1 MRHLGSPASLAA
13 AVLLAGLIPVA
24 CGGGGATGGTS
35 GSTAHGGAGGTGSH
49 SGGGTGTSTATGVGG
64 CDFNCSGGGSVPG
77 VLAVSCDTFTIDVL
91 NGSSTPAHCSA
102 TVGGSKVGAS
112 WIVDVSAVAGVDA
125 AGTVSATGKQ
135 GGDVVVKATYNN
147 QSAAASVKVTLKKV
161 LNPGGVSDPDKAV
174 LTGAV
179 NPDAASV
186 VWAYPYNATVFPK
199 GLLAPEMMWNGGGAG
214 DKYYVHVKGKY
225 VDFEFF
231 TTADPPSRYSLDD
244 ASWEQLTES
253 GPGGDIAVH
262 VARMPAGAQTA
273 AVVVDHTWKIANG
286 SLRGTVY
293 YWSNNLGRVVRIKPG
308 AKEPEDFLKNDVGLD
323 SYAAENKC
331 TSCHAVSANG
341 STLVIGGDYPATTI
355 DLLTNKVVYSIVA
368 PTDPPNIGALRRWAM
383 PALSPNGK
391 VLIENAAPLPGPPG
405 GEDGMWDTAT
415 GAKILG
421 TGLDGVHLDMPAFAP
436 DGTKITYVDH
446 VSLGLNIYDYDAN
459 TNQVQNAVA
468 LVPAGGDPSLSTIG
482 FPTISP
488 DAKWVAYHRGQNTR
502 FQDIP
507 PGECGANS
515 RSALDTRCGS
525 GDLYLASIDQPGVEM
540 RLANANGDGYPFA
553 AGERDRKFN
562 YEPTFAPLNS
572 GGYMWIVLTS
582 RRTYGNRLTSPYPI
596 TGVASNPGAV
606 GVKQLWVVAV
616 DQNPQ
621 PGTDPSHPGFWVSGQ
636 DLNTLNMRGFW
647 ALDPCK
653 PVGGACG
660 TGSECCN
667 QNCDTGVCKVP
678 DPNTCSQTGNVC
690 AKDGDCCDPKAT
702 CINSICSAPPPQ

>member
-24 CGGGGATGGTS
+24 CGGAGGSGGTS

-49 SGGGTGTSTATGVGG
+49 SGTGTATATGVGG

-112 WIVDVSAVAGVDA
+112 WVVDVSAVAGVDA

-231 TTADPPSRYSLDD
+231 TMADPPSRYSLDD

-253 GPGGDIAVH
+253 GPGGDIALH

-308 AKEPEDFLKNDVGLD
+308 AKAPDDFLKNDVGLD

-331 TSCHAVSANG
+331 TTCHAVSANG
-341 STLVIGGDYPATTI
+341 STLVMGGDYPATTI
-355 DLLTNKVVYSIVA
+355 DLLTNKVVYSIV
-368 PTDPPNIGALRRWAM
+368 PPSSPPDIAALRRWSM

-391 VLIENAAPLPGPPG
+391 VLIQNNAKAIPGPPG
-405 GEDGMWDTAT
+405 GQDGMWDTTT
-415 GAKILG
+415 GQKIVG
-421 TGLDGVHLDMPAFAP
+421 TGLDGVLLGMPAFAP
-436 DGTKITYVDH
+436 NGTKIAYVGIADAQN
-446 VSLGLNIYDYDAN
+446 VPQGLNVYDYDVN
-459 TNQVQNAVA
+459 TNQVQNAVG
-468 LVPAGGDPSLSTIG
+468 LVPAGADQGLNAIAFPSV
-482 FPTISP
+482 SP
-488 DAKWVAYHRGQNTR
+488 DAKWITYHRGHYP
-502 FQDIP
+502 D
-507 PGECGANS
+507 S
-515 RSALDTRCGS
+515 LDTRFGP
-525 GDLYLASIDQPGVEM
+525 GDLYVASVDQPGVEM
-540 RLANANGDGYPFA
+540 RLGKANGDGYPFA
-553 AGERDRKFN
+553 AGARDLSYN

-572 GGYMWIVLTS
+572 GGFAWVVFTS
-582 RRTYGNRLTSPYPI
+582 RRTLGNQLT
-596 TGVASNPGAV
+596 GAKDV
-606 GVKQLWVVAV
+606 VKQLWVAAI

-621 PGTDPSHPGFWVSGQ
+621 PGQDPSHPAFWVKGQ
-636 DLNTLNMRGFW
+636 DIATLNMRGFW

-653 PVGGACG
+653 EVGGACG

-678 DPNTCSQTGNVC
+678 DPNTCSMSGNHC
-690 AKDGDCCDPKAT
+690 EKSADCCDPKAS
-702 CINSICSAPPPQ
+702 CINNICSEPPPQ

>member
-13 AVLLAGLIPVA
+13 AVLLAGLVPVA

-49 SGGGTGTSTATGVGG
+49 SGGTGGGGTSTATGAGG

-102 TVGGSKVGAS
+102 TAGGNKVGAS
-112 WIVDVSAVAGVDA
+112 WIVDVSSVAGVDA
-125 AGTVSATGKQ
+125 AGTVTATGKQ

-262 VARMPAGAQTA
+262 VARMPAGAPTA

-293 YWSNNLGRVVRIKPG
+293 YWANNLGRVVRIKPG
-308 AKEPEDFLKNDVGLD
+308 AKEPDDFLPPNAKETC
-323 SYAAENKC
+323 S
-331 TSCHAVSANG
+331 TCHAVSANG
-341 STLVIGGDYPATTI
+341 STLVIGGDTAASVI
-355 DLLTNKVVYSIVA
+355 DLATNTVTLKLGDVGKPVRNWS
-368 PTDPPNIGALRRWAM
+368 M
-383 PALSPNGK
+383 PAISPNGK
-391 VLIENAAPLPGPPG
+391 VLIENNAKNLPGPPG
-405 GEDGMWDTAT
+405 SVGGDGMWDVAT
-415 GAKILG
+415 GQKILG
-421 TGLDGVHLDMPAFAP
+421 TGLDNVKLGMPAFAP
-436 DGTKITYVDH
+436 DGTKIAYLPVLPGVQD
-446 VSLGLNIYDYDAN
+446 VPQGLNVYDYDAN
-459 TNQVQNAVA
+459 TNQVQNATA
-468 LVPAGGDPSLSTIG
+468 LVPAGADPNLNAIA
-482 FPTISP
+482 FPSVSP
-488 DAKWVAYHRGQNTR
+488 DAKWIVYHRGQY
-502 FQDIP
+502 
-507 PGECGANS
+507 PGS
-515 RSALDTRCGS
+515 LDTRFGT
-525 GDLYLASIDQPGVEM
+525 GDLYLASVEQPGVEVP
-540 RLANANGDGYPFA
+540 LANANGDKYPFA
-553 AGERDRKFN
+553 AGERDRKLN

-572 GGYMWIVLTS
+572 GGYMWVVLTS
-582 RRTYGNRLTSPYPI
+582 RRTYGNRLVTEYPV
-596 TGVASNPGAV
+596 TDVPANVPPHP
-606 GVKQLWVVAV
+606 GVKQLWVVAI

-621 PGTDPSHPGFWVSGQ
+621 AGVDPSHPGFWVTGQ

-653 PVGGACG
+653 EVGGACG

-667 QNCDTGVCKVP
+667 QNCDMGVCKVP
-678 DPNTCSQTGNVC
+678 DPNTCSMSGNHC
-690 AKDGDCCDPKAT
+690 DKSADCCDPKAS
-702 CINSICSAPPPQ
+702 CINNICSEPPPQ